1 MAAVIQIAGLTKY
14 YGDVLAVLGLDLEVT
29 EGEIFGFLGPNGAG
43 KSTTQKI
50 LIGLL
55 RDYKGSISV
64 FGRDLPS
71 WKSDYYERIGVS
83 FEFPNHYSKL
93 TGIENLKYFAS
104 LYSGGGCGSR
114 DWLSA
119 TGSAR

>member
-1 MAAVIQIAGLTKY
+1 MIEVRHLNFTYSGAGKPTL
-14 YGDVLAVLGLDLEVT
+14 LDLEFSVQS
-29 EGEIFGFLGPNGAG
+29 GEIFGFLGPSGAG

-71 WKSDYYERIGVS
+71 WKSDYYEPGS
-83 FEFPNHYSKL
+83 
-93 TGIENLKYFAS
+93 
-104 LYSGGGCGSR
+104 SGRCTMGNRAQHST
-114 DWLSA
+114 L
-119 TGSAR
+119 